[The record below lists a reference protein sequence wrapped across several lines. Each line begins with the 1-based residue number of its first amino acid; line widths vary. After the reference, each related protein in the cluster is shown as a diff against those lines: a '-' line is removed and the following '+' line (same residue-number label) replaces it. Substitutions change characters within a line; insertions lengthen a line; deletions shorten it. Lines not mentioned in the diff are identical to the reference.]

1 MTGGGRIVNVDGV
14 QFEFPDRVTFCK
26 FDELPEYQRSAGV
39 FEHKGCDLVVVDEH
53 TLWLVE
59 VKDYDHSGRT
69 ESEPRAGDLAKIVG
83 QKVLGTMACLYQ
95 WQRTNDDTE
104 AASIARQAMDA
115 TKICVVLHIEPKS
128 AGHGTPKR
136 QKRRK
141 SILPSY
147 VQSLKN
153 LVNRGALKVEGAY
166 IATNGA
172 HYANRD
178 LPWISR
184 RDPDTRNR
192 QNTPSKVDID

>member
-39 FEHKGCDLVVVDEH
+39 FEHKGCALVVVDEH

-59 VKDYDHSGRT
+59 VKDYDHSGRA

-95 WQRTNDDTE
+95 WQRANDDTE

-115 TKICVVLHIEPKS
+115 TKICVVLHIEPKN
-128 AGHGTPKR
+128 AGHGT
-136 QKRRK
+136 QSGRK
-141 SILPSY
+141 
-147 VQSLKN
+147 
-153 LVNRGALKVEGAY
+153 GAKAFCQAMCRVLRTWLIVE
-166 IATNGA
+166 
-172 HYANRD
+172 
-178 LPWISR
+178 L
-184 RDPDTRNR
+184 
-192 QNTPSKVDID
+192 